1 MNDII
6 TPITEQDLELYYQ
19 FRWQLLRQPWLQ
31 PLGSEKDELE
41 QQSIHRMIM
50 NEAQQVIA
58 VGRLHQVGQREAQIR
73 YMAVDENHQGQG
85 LGKKIIQALEDEACK
100 QGVTCITLNAR
111 ESAVRFYENSGYQVK
126 GFSHLLYNELRHITM
141 TKTLA
146 LIK

>member
-1 MNDII
+1 MKDII

-100 QGVTCITLNAR
+100 QGVTCIT
-111 ESAVRFYENSGYQVK
+111 
-126 GFSHLLYNELRHITM
+126 
-141 TKTLA
+141 
-146 LIK
+146 